1 MNTLREVGGEHD
13 LFTDP
18 RVVPISTGNDDPARS
33 DRSPIESKRSRDG
46 QMITVTR
53 LNGPAFALNPD
64 LIERIE
70 ATPDTVI
77 HLVGGTNYVVVETVD
92 EIVARVRESRAAVI
106 ALSHLIDQRSAGS
119 PNLRVVPSGEPEI

>member
-1 MNTLREVGGEHD
+1 
-13 LFTDP
+13 
-18 RVVPISTGNDDPARS
+18 
-33 DRSPIESKRSRDG
+33 
-46 QMITVTR
+46 MINVTR

-77 HLVGGTNYVVVETVD
+77 HLVGGTNYVVVESVE

-106 ALSHLIDQRSAGS
+106 ALSHLIDQRTAGT
-119 PNLRVVPSGEPEI
+119 PTNLRVVPSGEPEA

>member
-1 MNTLREVGGEHD
+1 
-13 LFTDP
+13 
-18 RVVPISTGNDDPARS
+18 
-33 DRSPIESKRSRDG
+33 
-46 QMITVTR
+46 MINVTR

-77 HLVGGTNYVVVETVD
+77 HLVGGTNYVVTESVE

-106 ALSHLIDQRSAGS
+106 ALSHLIDQRTDGG
-119 PNLRVVPSGEPEI
+119 PNLRVVPSGEPEE

>member
-1 MNTLREVGGEHD
+1 
-13 LFTDP
+13 
-18 RVVPISTGNDDPARS
+18 
-33 DRSPIESKRSRDG
+33 
-46 QMITVTR
+46 MITVTR

-92 EIVARVRESRAAVI
+92 EIIASVRESRAAVI
-106 ALSHLIDQRSAGS
+106 ALSHLIDQRAAGVRVDPDFDQS
-119 PNLRVVPSGEPEI
+119 YLNLARVYALEGASSKARAVLLDLLKQHPDHAQAKNMLAELPQ